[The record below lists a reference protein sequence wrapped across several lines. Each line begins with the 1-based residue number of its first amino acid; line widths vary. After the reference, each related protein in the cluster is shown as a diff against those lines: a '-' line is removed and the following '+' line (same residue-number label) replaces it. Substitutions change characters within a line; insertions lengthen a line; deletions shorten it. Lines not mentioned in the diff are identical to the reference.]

1 MHIVKN
7 KEGEDAMLTMMK
19 PIQATPELSGEDAQR
34 VIEQVNKI
42 PTEEA
47 IKKNKKLLNVL
58 HQIRKN

>member
-1 MHIVKN
+1 
-7 KEGEDAMLTMMK
+7 MLTMMK

-42 PTEEA
+42 PTGEA